1 VSRRGGALRGLAALA
16 ALVLVPALAFLATR
30 LLEAPAPA
38 RQEPEPGLKTS
49 PVAARRQ
56 AAGPPVPGAAPAAP
70 GQSWNAL
77 NNSAVERLA
86 SAGDD
91 VAELQAVAALLEQCH
106 AAEPEQATFRANL
119 AEALARWAQ
128 AERDRPGADHAAA
141 LARLERAAALAPE
154 RGDLPPLIERWRRE
168 QETERD
174 FARYGSLYFEL
185 SFDGEQRDLLAR
197 AVELTEILDRA
208 YGELRERFQHDPNQ
222 ARGTRLRVVIYTPE
236 AFHAVTGLGHWA
248 AGAFDGSVRVPIRDL
263 DRDRPRWERTLRHE
277 LVHAFLDSLAGRGLP
292 GWLNEGLAQWHEG
305 ELGQQRALARR
316 ALGNPP
322 LELSELAGNLG
333 QSGDPARIG
342 QAYAQALLFTDFLIG
357 RYGESGVAALLAG
370 IGAGQSAAQAFERAL
385 GLPLAEAHPYFL
397 EQVAQGR

>member
-1 VSRRGGALRGLAALA
+1 MRRRAAPAKGLTALA
-16 ALVLVPALAFLATR
+16 ALLLVPGLVLLAIR
-30 LLEAPAPA
+30 LLGAPAPTPV
-38 RQEPEPGLKTS
+38 EPEPAPDPAPL
-49 PVAARRQ
+49 AARRQ
-56 AAGPPVPGAAPAAP
+56 AADPQAASAAPAVA

-77 NNSAVERLA
+77 NNRAVELLA
-86 SAGDD
+86 SAGQDS
-91 VAELQAVAALLEQCH
+91 ALLEAAAGLLEQCH
-106 AAEPEQATFRANL
+106 GAEPEQPTFRANL

-128 AERDRPGADHAAA
+128 AERDRPEADHAAA

-154 RGDLPPLIERWRRE
+154 REDLPPLIERWRRE
-168 QETERD
+168 QEAERD

-208 YGELRERFQHDPNQ
+208 YGELRERFQHDPNA
-222 ARGTRLRVVIYTPE
+222 ARGTRLRVVIYTPD

-305 ELGQQRALARR
+305 ELGQQLALARR
-316 ALGNPP
+316 ALGKPP

-357 RYGESGVAALLAG
+357 RYGESGVAAMLAG
-370 IGAGQSAAQAFERAL
+370 IGAGQSSAEAFERAL
-385 GLPLAEAHPYFL
+385 GLPLAEAHAYFL
-397 EQVAQGR
+397 EQASMGR